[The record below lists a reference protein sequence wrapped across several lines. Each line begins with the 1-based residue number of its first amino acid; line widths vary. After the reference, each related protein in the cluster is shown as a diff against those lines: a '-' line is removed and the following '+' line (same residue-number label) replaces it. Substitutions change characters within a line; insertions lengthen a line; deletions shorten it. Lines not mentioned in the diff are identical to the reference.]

1 MRLRHA
7 VRIVT
12 GSGGLEFHLDHRVG
26 PRHGR
31 HRVVGEA
38 EFADWIADVGDA
50 CLSFQVAATCPCQ
63 SGAVASPEPS
73 GASP

>member
-1 MRLRHA
+1 MTLRHA

-38 EFADWIADVGDA
+38 GFADWIADVGDA
-50 CLSFQVAATCPCQ
+50 CLSFHVAATCPCQ
-63 SGAVASPEPS
+63 GGAVASPEPAA
-73 GASP
+73 ASP